1 MSCAF
6 SEVDANAHCDSSSV
20 VAKAGAGGH
29 RPLRAAP
36 TATVADNTTSQAQG
50 AAVVGCD
57 RANGEAQSSCGGAC
71 CSCSHRHSC
80 GGAAARHRRRAARHG
95 VLGAHSES
103 QIESCHAAFNRSLH
117 NVHQNIVS
125 IPQQGERLRRALSDR
140 TLGAVVL
147 AEGMHKLVR
156 AKTA

>member
-1 MSCAF
+1 
-6 SEVDANAHCDSSSV
+6 
-20 VAKAGAGGH
+20 
-29 RPLRAAP
+29 
-36 TATVADNTTSQAQG
+36 
-50 AAVVGCD
+50 
-57 RANGEAQSSCGGAC
+57 
-71 CSCSHRHSC
+71 
-80 GGAAARHRRRAARHG
+80 

-103 QIESCHAAFNRSLH
+103 QIESCHAAFNRTLH